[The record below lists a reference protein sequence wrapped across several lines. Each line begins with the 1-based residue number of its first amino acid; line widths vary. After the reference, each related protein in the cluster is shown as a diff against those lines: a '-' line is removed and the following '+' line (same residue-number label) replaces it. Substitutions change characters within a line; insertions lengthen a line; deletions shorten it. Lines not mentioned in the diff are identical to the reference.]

1 MGRAMNNAV
10 LLAITA
16 GVGLAVGAGGTW
28 LAIPHPAV
36 EATTITKADLT
47 AAITADPS
55 LCPLPVVEKPSEG
68 EALAA
73 FQNAQS
79 SSPLVW
85 DRNDMPKISLALGQC
100 DKNNNGPGVSCMTSI
115 KMSPQAQ
122 PLDRVVGFAKG
133 ASGEWIATIN

>member
-1 MGRAMNNAV
+1 MNNTV
-10 LLAITA
+10 LPAIAA
-16 GVGLAVGAGGTW
+16 GVALVVGAGGTW
-28 LAIPHPAV
+28 LVISHPTV
-36 EATTITKADLT
+36 EARTIPKAELT
-47 AAITADPS
+47 AAIAADPS
-55 LCPLPVVEKPSEG
+55 LCPLPVVEKPSED

-73 FQNAQS
+73 YQNAQS
-79 SSPLVW
+79 TSPLVW
-85 DRNDMPKISLALGQC
+85 DRNDMPQISLALGQC

>member
-1 MGRAMNNAV
+1 MNNVA

-28 LAIPHPAV
+28 LAIPHPTV
-36 EATTITKADLT
+36 EARAITKAELT

-73 FQNAQS
+73 YQNARS

-85 DRNDMPKISLALGQC
+85 DRNDLPKISLALGQC
-100 DKNNNGPGVSCMTSI
+100 DKNNNGPGVSCMTTV
-115 KMSPQAQ
+115 KMSPKAQ
-122 PLDRVVGFAKG
+122 PLNRVVGFAKAANG
-133 ASGEWIATIN
+133 GWVATIF

>member
-1 MGRAMNNAV
+1 MNNAL

-16 GVGLAVGAGGTW
+16 SVGLAVGAGGTW
-28 LAIPHPAV
+28 LVIPHPAV

-55 LCPLPVVEKPSEG
+55 LCPLPVVDKPSEG

-73 FQNAQS
+73 YQNAQS

-85 DRNDMPKISLALGQC
+85 DRNDMPQISLSLGQC
-100 DKNNNGPGVSCMTSI
+100 DKNHNGPGVSCMTSI
-115 KMSPQAQ
+115 KMSPQAR